1 MINSDFKGAARRIDD
16 VDIPMIGHRI
26 AVGEDEVHALMD
38 VEARNSGFDDQGR
51 PAMLYEPHLFYRY
64 LPQHK
69 RDQAVK
75 AGLAYPNWKPGNYPR
90 DSYPRL
96 KEAMAIDEEAAL
108 KACSWGM
115 GQILG
120 SNHLDAGYRSPQ
132 LMVAAF
138 MEDEEEHLEAM
149 IRFIINAGIA
159 DDLKAHRWSTVA
171 RVYNG
176 PGYAKHGYHTR
187 LEAAYKKWAGIKDTP
202 WSPDAPD
209 AQPQNGEELKAV
221 QTRLRALGY
230 TEVGNPDGKWGTK
243 TRAGV
248 LAFRADN
255 GLPIYVGIDQ
265 EFKAAL
271 ISAKPR
277 DIAPERREAT
287 VDDLRRG
294 GSKTIKTTDNAK
306 AGAAVVTGV
315 GTVGIGLQAI
325 ESISSQLDTAQG
337 LLAKI
342 EPLKETMLS
351 MGPWVLG
358 AVGLY
363 IVWQVWGAQNARV
376 DDHRTGK
383 NAGPDAHAKIEVA
396 R

>member
-1 MINSDFKGAARRIDD
+1 MLHSDFKGEARRIDD
-16 VDIPMIGHRI
+16 VDIPMIAHRI

-51 PAMLYEPHLFYRY
+51 PAMLFEPHLFYRY

-69 RDQAVK
+69 REQAVK
-75 AGLAYPNWKPGNYPR
+75 AGLAYPEWKPGNYPR

-96 KEAMAIDEEAAL
+96 KEALAIDETAAL

-120 SNHLDAGYRSPQ
+120 SNHEAAGYRSPQ

-138 MEDEEEHLEAM
+138 MADEQEHLEAM
-149 IRFIINAGIA
+149 IRFIIDAGIA

-187 LEAAYKKWAGIKDTP
+187 LEKAYQKWAGIKDTP
-202 WSPDAPD
+202 WSPAAPD
-209 AQPQNGEELKAV
+209 AQPQNGEELKAI
-221 QTRLRALGY
+221 QKQLRALGY
-230 TEVGNPDGKWGTK
+230 TEVGTPDGKWGTK
-243 TRAGV
+243 SRAAV

-255 GLPIYVGIDQ
+255 GLPIYAGIDQ
-265 EFKAAL
+265 EFKATL

-277 DIAPERREAT
+277 DIAPERRAAT

-294 GSKTIKTTDNAK
+294 GSKTIMTTDNAK
-306 AGAAVVTGV
+306 AGAGVVVGL
-315 GTVGIGLQAI
+315 GTVEVGLQAV
-325 ESISSQLDTAQG
+325 ESLGGQLDMAKG
-337 LLAKI
+337 LLDKI
-342 EPLKETMLS
+342 EPFKETLTS

-358 AVGLY
+358 AVGVY
-363 IVWQVWGAQNARV
+363 IIWQVLGAQRARV

-383 NAGPDAHAKIEVA
+383 NSGPDAHGKIEVA